1 MSTTTSPSYTQP
13 ALIGGVVMGVLSAL
27 PIVAAGNI
35 CCCLWVVCGGAVAAY
50 LLQQNS
56 PAPITPGDGA
66 LVGLLAGLVGAVV
79 QFIVAVPISIM
90 IAPMERE
97 MLRRILEIAGTM
109 PPEMRDTIERYS
121 NADSQFG
128 VGMMVARRV
137 IGLVVWLFVG
147 GIFST
152 VGGVLGA
159 LVFKKDTPPPGVIDV
174 PPSA

>member
-1 MSTTTSPSYTQP
+1 
-13 ALIGGVVMGVLSAL
+13 MGVLSAL

>member
-1 MSTTTSPSYTQP
+1 MSTTTSPSYAQP
-13 ALIGGVVMGVLSAL
+13 ALIGGVIMGVLSAL

-35 CCCLWVVCGGAVAAY
+35 CCCLWVVSGGAIAAY
-50 LLQQNS
+50 LLQQNAS
-56 PAPITPGDGA
+56 APITPGDGA

-79 QFIVAVPISIM
+79 QFIVAIPIGMM

-97 MLRRILEIAGTM
+97 MLRRVLEMAGTM

-121 NADSQFG
+121 NADAQFG
-128 VGMMVARRV
+128 MGIMIARRV
-137 IGLVVWLFVG
+137 VGLMVWLFIG

-152 VGGVLGA
+152 IGGVLGA
-159 LVFKKDTPPPGVIDV
+159 LIFKKDTPPGVIDV